1 RRGGGTSRLRVGG
14 AAEAGEDLAPDRVVP
29 VPERRPLDARVGRP
43 RPAPQHLVLGA
54 EEHLRVL
61 AVGERHEARVP
72 VEVGG
77 RPLPD
82 VAEHWWRPVGPAVA
96 RGRRLPRGLGRE
108 AGAPP
113 AGERV
118 RLVPAQMLDG
128 LVERESL
135 APAVATARPGTVAL
149 ALPVLRRARAR
160 LLPPLPAAG
169 GPEPR
174 VVVAAVLDEGAVLAG
189 PDRRRGDPER
199 APAHAGRGAGVAA

>member
-1 RRGGGTSRLRVGG
+1 R
-14 AAEAGEDLAPDRVVP
+14 AARQG
-29 VPERRPLDARVGRP
+29 
-43 RPAPQHLVLGA
+43 PAPQRLVLGA
-54 EEHLRVL
+54 EDHLRVR
-61 AVGERHEARVP
+61 AVGERHEAGVP

-77 RPLPD
+77 GPLPD
-82 VAEHWWRPVGPAVA
+82 VAEHLLRPVGPAVA
-96 RGRRLPRGLGRE
+96 RGRRLPLGFGRE

-149 ALPVLRRARAR
+149 ALPVLRRAAPAPR
-160 LLPPLPAAG
+160 PPLPAAG

-174 VVVAAVLDEGAVLAG
+174 VVVAAVLDEGAVLAVR
-189 PDRRRGDPER
+189 DRRAVDPER
-199 APAHAGRGAGVAA
+199 RQLDVVARAFVVVHPGALVGADGDDAAGQFDHARRRAAGVV